1 MSEAGVG
8 VEGCVGGLRLKIP
21 EIFDNLEKCLVWALG
36 EDLMGI
42 AWKRYGIESSKDML
56 IARRIMAPARV
67 AM

>member
-1 MSEAGVG
+1 
-8 VEGCVGGLRLKIP
+8 LRLKIP

-36 EDLMGI
+36 EDLMVI